1 METVVQR
8 AIHLLTLD
16 PLCDYCL
23 GRQFARLGFGLTN
36 KERGRALKIALLL
49 ESVKQQNVELLRLL
63 AERGG
68 VEEAVEHLKKNN
80 ILTQKQPCSLC
91 GGILSEEKFRAIVES
106 ISTQTSQYEFGT
118 FLVGASVP
126 PEVRE
131 KEDRLRSLAGIEEG
145 EDLKNDITREIA
157 RLLAINTGKKTD
169 YISPDITIIVN
180 MFANTFKIF
189 PNPLF
194 IKGRYLKHSRNLP
207 QSPWH
212 CRKCWGKGCEECG
225 FTGREY
231 PTSVAELVGEPARR
245 MFDAEAFKFHAA
257 GREDVDA
264 LVEGGGRPFVIEL
277 KRPRRRF
284 IALEEVEK
292 TINNESGG
300 LVEVMLESLASR
312 KDVRALKLTS
322 PTASKTYI
330 VKAYYHTDL
339 DASQLRKIE
348 EVFRN
353 IVIEQRTPTRVL
365 ARRADR
371 VRRKI
376 VYETEAS
383 LVGSREVVYKI
394 RCQGGLYVKE
404 LVTGDD
410 GRTKPSFAEILQT
423 VPSKLELTV
432 VSVEA

>member
-1 METVVQR
+1 METVIQH
-8 AIHLLTLD
+8 AIQLLTLD

-36 KERGRALKIALLL
+36 KERGKALKIALLL
-49 ESVKQQNVELLRLL
+49 ESIKQQNVELLRLL

-80 ILTQKQPCSLC
+80 VMTEKQPCSLC
-91 GGILSEEKFRAIVES
+91 GGILSEEKFRAMAES
-106 ISTQTSQYEFGT
+106 ISTQTSQYEFAT

-131 KEDRLRSLAGIEEG
+131 REDRLRSLAGIAEG
-145 EDLKNDITREIA
+145 EDLKNDITREVG
-157 RLLAINTGKKTD
+157 RLLAINTGKKAD

-180 MFANTFKIF
+180 MFTNTFRIF
-189 PNPLF
+189 SNPLF

-212 CRKCWGKGCEECG
+212 CRKCWGRGCGECG

-231 PTSVAELVGEPARR
+231 PTSVAELVGEPAKR

-264 LVEGGGRPFVIEL
+264 LVEGEGRPFVIEL
-277 KRPRRRF
+277 KRPRKRF
-284 IALEEVEK
+284 IPLEEVEK
-292 TINNESGG
+292 TINSEAEG

-312 KDVRALKLTS
+312 RDVRALKLTS
-322 PTASKTYI
+322 PTVGKTYI
-330 VKAYYHTDL
+330 VKAIYDTDL
-339 DASQLRKIE
+339 DASQLKKIE

-365 ARRADR
+365 GRRVDK
-371 VRRKI
+371 VRRKM

-383 LVGSREVVYKI
+383 LVGSREAVYKI
-394 RCQGGLYVKE
+394 KCQGGLYVKE
-404 LVTGDD
+404 LVIGDD

-432 VSVEA
+432 VSVET